1 MFSTIKKLSLTF
13 MVFNLFMIQSLIAD
27 MMFYYSAA
35 ILPSIVSSKQQ
46 ADPVIFSMD
55 YLSGKTL
62 YYVQYNDFGHE
73 EQTGFNAAEMIFSPD
88 GTMTWNEIETLDSG
102 VFNTTY
108 SVDENDYLFLLDD
121 QDEGS
126 GEYSYTSQTSDYLKV
141 CEISDDGD
149 TDCNTYFFFD
159 RQKALDFRDQKNGLF
174 TQEIVSAN
182 PWYRVE
188 YGVENEV
195 DVAYCNG
202 VFVYDGN
209 NNLTVSWSDP
219 EDSGTVTLPYEIT
232 DGKVVTSHDGKTET
246 ETLLT
251 FENDVIIT
259 DKVAVEDDGSTHS
272 GKVMWFIN
280 QADAEA
286 FLSNYSNPEA
296 SNCF

>member
-35 ILPSIVSSKQQ
+35 ILPSIVSSNQQ

-62 YYVQYNDFGHE
+62 YYVQYDDFGHE
-73 EQTGFNAAEMIFSPD
+73 EQTGFNAAEMIFSSD

-102 VFNTTY
+102 MWDTTY
-108 SVDENDYLFLLDD
+108 SVDENGHLFLFDD
-121 QDEGS
+121 QDEGG
-126 GEYSYTSQTSDYLKV
+126 GEYSYASQTSDYLKV
-141 CEISDDGD
+141 CEINNN
-149 TDCNTYFFFD
+149 DCSTYFFFD
-159 RQKALDFRDQKNGLF
+159 RQKALDFRDQQNGLF

-188 YGVENEV
+188 YGV

-209 NNLTVSWSDP
+209 NNLTVSWNNP
-219 EDSGTVTLPYEIT
+219 EDSGTVTLPYEIA
-232 DGKVVTSHDGKTET
+232 DGKVIVSHDSKTET

-259 DKVAVEDDGSTHS
+259 DKVAVKDDGSTHS

-280 QADAEA
+280 QADAEV
-286 FLSNYSNPEA
+286 FLSNYSNTEA
-296 SNCF
+296 NNCF